1 MEPELGR
8 TLDRANILEDR
19 HRIIQEE
26 LANEREFNLSL
37 KADLSR
43 ERARRK
49 LLEDKLTDQSEALE
63 AMQRRS
69 RLPPSEPSV
78 ASIKGRL
85 IFF

>member
-43 ERARRK
+43 ERAHRK
-49 LLEDKLTDQSEALE
+49 ILEDKLTDHSEALE
-63 AMQRRS
+63 AMQRRIGELGQPD
-69 RLPPSEPSV
+69 R
-78 ASIKGRL
+78 
-85 IFF
+85 